1 MKKFLLLLAASL
13 VGIHAQAQCT
23 DLFISE
29 YVEAS
34 GNSRALELYNP
45 TNAPI
50 NLSQYIIGRFRDG
63 ATAISSFPLPNVSV
77 PAYSPFVIV
86 LDKRNATGTNLEIP
100 VFNGYEMYDTCRT
113 RAGVVRFDSLAGR
126 YEICAQYDTVTKKYP
141 RGNVYR
147 PFMDIACRANVFL
160 NPVYDVPTSAMYFN
174 GNDAVALVKGATVN
188 ADFSNVVDV
197 VGVIG
202 ENPGYNW
209 KDAQGRNYTENRTLV
224 RKRAVRKGTGKVLAI
239 LSDTFRYSEW
249 QPLTE
254 NTFTFLGRHISDCN
268 PNNPANAEMAAC
280 PVSATEEVG
289 IFDFNMY
296 PNPLT
301 DNTLTIEAEANVRQ
315 LEIYNL
321 LGELVHSEFY
331 TGEQRRFQ
339 VHLPKVTKGF
349 YLVHLR
355 FDNQTRTAKKLSID

>member
-1 MKKFLLLLAASL
+1 MKRFLLLLLLS
-13 VGIHAQAQCT
+13 GIQLAAQAQCN

-29 YVEAS
+29 YVEAA

-45 TNAPI
+45 TSAPI

-63 ATAISSFPLPNVSV
+63 ATAISSIPLPNTTVA
-77 PAYSPFVIV
+77 AYSAYVIV
-86 LDKRNATGTNLEIP
+86 LDKRDAAGTNLEIP
-100 VFNGYEMYDTCRT
+100 VFNGYENYDTCRT
-113 RAGVVRFDSLAGR
+113 RAGAVRYDSLAMR
-126 YEICAQYDTVTKKYP
+126 YEICAQYDTVAKKYP

-147 PFMDIACRANVFL
+147 SFLDIACRASVFL
-160 NPVYDVPTSAMYFN
+160 NPVYDIPTSAMYFN
-174 GNDAVALVKGATVN
+174 GNDAVALVKGATVA
-188 ADFSNVVDV
+188 ADFSNVLDV

-249 QPLTE
+249 QPLPE

-268 PNNPANAEMAAC
+268 PNNPAIHESAAC
-280 PVSATEEVG
+280 VVNATQELGV
-289 IFDFNMY
+289 FDFKMY
-296 PNPLT
+296 PNPLK
-301 DNTLTIEAEANVRQ
+301 DNALTIEAEANVRQ

-321 LGELVHSEFY
+321 LGELIHTAFY
-331 TGEQRRFQ
+331 TGENRRFQ
-339 VHLPKVTKGF
+339 VQVPQIMKGF
-349 YLVHLR
+349 YLVHLH
-355 FDNQTRTAKKLSID
+355 FDNQTHTAKKLMMD